1 MKFAF
6 IFCLLLSSC
15 VVFSQ
20 DRNVSPSIS
29 NAASVSMQET
39 PELESFINSGSVQNA
54 PGQATDVAE
63 QNKLGVPFG
72 ASLFSH
78 ASLNQRR
85 SANNPNYQLAPGD
98 KVSVQLWG
106 AVNQSAV
113 HVVDNQYNLFIPNV
127 GPIEL
132 ENTSASDLNDV
143 VSRKIKQVYTD
154 NVNIYVNLLA
164 STPVGVL
171 VSGGVMLPGEY
182 AGTSND
188 SVLHFLKRA
197 GGIDVVRGSY
207 RDVKIIREGDVVQQV
222 DLYEFLTEGKLA
234 SHSFKDGDVVLV
246 SPRGLTI
253 AVKSDVGN
261 TIYEF
266 PHDVVTGEQMLL
278 LSKPDVSISHIA
290 VKGVRNKKPVSQ
302 YLTREEFSRLVLAD
316 GDELLFNEDL
326 RPQVISVE
334 LSGSYLGPSYHAVPS
349 STKLVELLDHIEVNP
364 EQADVSSVYI
374 IRESVKQQQ
383 RALLDASLSRL
394 ERSVYT
400 APASS
405 DGEARLRSQEAQ
417 LVAQFIER
425 ARQIEPVGKVVVS
438 LNGKP
443 ANIRLEQSDT
453 VVIPAKS
460 DLVNI
465 SGEVMLPQAVVFAND
480 ASIDD
485 YVSWAGGFTDRA
497 NQDDVVVIHANGAT
511 SVIKLSRNGWFSAAS
526 DYKLQAGDQILIL
539 PKVDEKLMQSVK
551 DITQIIFQ
559 IAVAANVALD

>member
-6 IFCLLLSSC
+6 IFCLLFVSFL
-15 VVFSQ
+15 VFPQ
-20 DRNVSPSIS
+20 DNNVSLASS
-29 NAASVSMQET
+29 NAANGNVQPP
-39 PELESFINSGSVQNA
+39 PELDNFINSGSVQNA
-54 PGQATDVAE
+54 PGQTLSVAE
-63 QNKLGVPFG
+63 QEESILPFG

-113 HVVDNQYNLFIPNV
+113 HIVDNQYNLFIPNV
-127 GPIEL
+127 GPIKL
-132 ENTSASDLNDV
+132 ENTLASDLNGV
-143 VSRKIKQVYTD
+143 VSQKIKQVYTD

-171 VSGGVMLPGEY
+171 VSGGVMIPGEY

-197 GGIDVVRGSY
+197 GGIDAARGSY
-207 RDVKIIREGDVVQQV
+207 RDVKIIRQGNVVQQV
-222 DLYEFLTEGKLA
+222 DLYEFLTKGRLA

-246 SPRGLTI
+246 SPRGSTI
-253 AVKSDVGN
+253 TVRSDLGN
-261 TIYEF
+261 TMYEF
-266 PHDVVTGEQMLL
+266 SHDTITGQQMLM
-278 LSKPDVSISHIA
+278 LSKPDVSVSHIA
-290 VKGVRNKKPVSQ
+290 VKGVRNRKPMSQ
-302 YLTREEFSRLVLAD
+302 YVTREAFSRLVLAD

-334 LSGSYLGPSYHAVPS
+334 LSGSYLGPSYHAVSS
-349 STKLVELLDHIEVNP
+349 STKLVELLDHVEVNP

-374 IRESVKQQQ
+374 IRESVKEQQQ
-383 RALLDASLSRL
+383 ALLEASLSRL

-526 DYKLQAGDQILIL
+526 DYKLQAGDQVLIL